1 MSDHLPDT
9 TSQPLELRIADETD
23 AMRILEYL
31 HDIEEPYKEVFMLRV
46 FGELSFKKYQEF
58 WENRKL
64 GESDLSSG

>member
-1 MSDHLPDT
+1 M
-9 TSQPLELRIADETD
+9 RIADETD

-46 FGELSFKKYQEF
+46 LVNCHSKKYQEF

>member
-1 MSDHLPDT
+1 M
-9 TSQPLELRIADETD
+9 RIADETD

-58 WENRKL
+58 L
-64 GESDLSSG
+64 GKQKVGRE

>member
-1 MSDHLPDT
+1 MKCQIIYPDT

-46 FGELSFKKYQEF
+46 FGELSFKKIIRNF
-58 WENRKL
+58 WEKQKVGR
-64 GESDLSSG
+64 E